1 MDFATYLL
9 NMRISGIK
17 CIEKEIRIDFYGKS
31 IDKDFNPEKYR
42 IKGIYGENGSGKSAI
57 VAAVDIVRRFIFE
70 ENYLRD
76 IQQQSLLN
84 ELINKKTKEF
94 SFCCEFI
101 TNIESRLIFEYELK
115 LRLEDSVEEIYVEF
129 ESLKYKENSSKN
141 KQKTLFVCENGDF
154 IELNV
159 NEELKQF
166 IEGKTRNLLSKQSA
180 LFSIFSIQSE
190 NNDKKNNTM
199 HFVYATIFFLM
210 IRTHFDREDI
220 HKDYLKKKK
229 TKELLE
235 KKAPAEIII
244 RELLKE
250 TNTSDN
256 SVPIDSY
263 KQYKE
268 GIKRLEKFVRL
279 FKPGLKKIDIEKKEN
294 KGFYECELLMDYGE
308 YRVSKEFESTGIKKI
323 MDLYNVFELA
333 NLGSIVFIDEL
344 DSNINDIYLCRILE
358 YFKYY
363 GKGQV
368 CFTSHNTDP
377 MNVLKDNNKSIDFIS
392 KDHRIV
398 PWVKNGHYSPDS
410 SYKNGMIMGLPFNI
424 DATDFIGI
432 FGREG

>member
-1 MDFATYLL
+1 MDFVAYLL
-9 NMRISGIK
+9 NMRITGIK
-17 CIEKEIRIDFYGKS
+17 CIEKEIRIDFYGKN

-84 ELINKKTKEF
+84 ELINKKNKEF
-94 SFCCEFI
+94 VFCCEFI
-101 TNIESRLIFEYELK
+101 TNIESRLIFEYELR
-115 LRLEDSVEEIYVEF
+115 LRFEDSSEEIYVAF

-141 KQKTLFVCENGDF
+141 KQKTLFICENGDF
-154 IELNV
+154 TELIV
-159 NEELKQF
+159 NEEMKQL
-166 IEGKTRNLLSKQSA
+166 IEDKTRNLLLKQSA
-180 LFSIFSIQSE
+180 LFSIFSIQSD
-190 NNDKKNNTM
+190 NNDKKNIFM
-199 HFVYATIFFLM
+199 HYVYATIFFLM
-210 IRTHFDREDI
+210 LRTHFDREDR
-220 HKDYLKKKK
+220 HKDYLKKKTPMEK
-229 TKELLE
+229 KIKELLM
-235 KKAPAEIII
+235 
-244 RELLKE
+244 E
-250 TNTSDN
+250 TNTGDSR
-256 SVPIDSY
+256 VPIDSY
-263 KQYKE
+263 KQYEE

-279 FKPGLKKIDIEKKEN
+279 FKPNLKKIDIERKEN

>member
-1 MDFATYLL
+1 MDFASYLL

-94 SFCCEFI
+94 IFCCEFI

-398 PWVKNGHYSPDS
+398 PWVKNGHYSPNS